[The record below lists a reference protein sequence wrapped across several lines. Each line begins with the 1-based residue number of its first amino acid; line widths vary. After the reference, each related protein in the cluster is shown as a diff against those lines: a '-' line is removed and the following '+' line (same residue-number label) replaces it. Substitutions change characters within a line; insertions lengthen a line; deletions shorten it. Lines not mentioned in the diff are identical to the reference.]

1 MACRSGAPAPVPER
15 CGPAVPAEA
24 QHPLTARA
32 GTLAGEYQLIQVR
45 TQPDA
50 GAVATGRLHLAP
62 PDSLARAGAVGGTAR
77 DLVGWLDATQGDSA
91 WRPGAGSRDPEHP
104 GAVLSG
110 DHLRLG
116 QPAVD
121 SPVEQLEITAVSEDG
136 FWGWWK
142 AEPGW
147 ELAIERGTSR
157 VVPDP
162 AGYFCALRARS

>member
-1 MACRSGAPAPVPER
+1 MACQPGAPAPVPER
-15 CGPAVPAEA
+15 CGPQVPAGA

-32 GTLAGEYQLIQVR
+32 RTLAGEYQLIQVR

-62 PDSLARAGAVGGTAR
+62 PDSLARAGAVGGAAR
-77 DLVGWLDATQGDSA
+77 DLVGWLDATQGDST
-91 WRPGAGSRDPEHP
+91 WRPGAGSRDPRHP
-104 GAVLSG
+104 GAVLTG
-110 DHLRLG
+110 NHLRLG

-147 ELAIERGTSR
+147 EVAIETGTNR